1 MRLFRL
7 VILVVGTAVVA
18 ALFTFT
24 VIAQECPRGALDT
37 RYCDREGNLVADAP
51 TDPKQWLN
59 PAALI
64 FSYTPVEDPEVYRKV
79 WEAFLRHLE
88 KATGKKTQ
96 FFAVQSNA
104 AQVEAMRAGRLH
116 IAGVA
121 SGSNPIAVNCAG
133 FVPFATMT
141 SHQGEFGYE
150 MEIITHADSPIKK
163 VEDIRGRTLAFTDP
177 NSSSGFK
184 APSTL
189 LRAEFKLVADKDYKT
204 AFSGKHDNSVIGVVN
219 KDYDAAAVANS
230 VMKRMIQRKVV
241 DGARIRTIYKSQTF
255 PTTAYGHVYNLQ
267 PDLAKKV
274 REAFFAFDWEGTE
287 LKKEFGKG
295 DPPREKFGAI
305 NYKEHW
311 EVVRKIDQASGVSY
325 KCR

>member
-1 MRLFRL
+1 MRLRF
-7 VILVVGTAVVA
+7 VIGIVGAAVVA
-18 ALFTFT
+18 VIFALQ
-24 VIAQECPRGALDT
+24 VSAQECARGALDA
-37 RYCDREGNLVADAP
+37 RYCDRDGDLVADTP
-51 TDPKQWLN
+51 TDSKQWLN

-150 MEIITHADSPIKK
+150 MEIITHADSPHQK
-163 VEDIRGRTLAFTDP
+163 DRGPPRSHA
-177 NSSSGFK
+177 
-184 APSTL
+184 
-189 LRAEFKLVADKDYKT
+189 
-204 AFSGKHDNSVIGVVN
+204 GVYRSELELGV
-219 KDYDAAAVANS
+219 
-230 VMKRMIQRKVV
+230 Q
-241 DGARIRTIYKSQTF
+241 GAI
-255 PTTAYGHVYNLQ
+255 
-267 PDLAKKV
+267 DLAARGV
-274 REAFFAFDWEGTE
+274 
-287 LKKEFGKG
+287 
-295 DPPREKFGAI
+295 
-305 NYKEHW
+305 
-311 EVVRKIDQASGVSY
+311 QAGRGQGLQDRVL
-325 KCR
+325 R

>member
-1 MRLFRL
+1 MRLRF
-7 VILVVGTAVVA
+7 VIGVVGAAVVA
-18 ALFTFT
+18 VIFALQ
-24 VIAQECPRGALDT
+24 VSAQECARGALDA
-37 RYCDREGNLVADAP
+37 RYCDRDGDLVADTPA
-51 TDPKQWLN
+51 DSKQWLN

-163 VEDIRGRTLAFTDP
+163 IEDLRGRTLAFTDP

-189 LRAEFKLVADKDYKT
+189 LRAEFKQGSRDPRIRLQLADVMILAGKGKD
-204 AFSGKHDNSVIGVVN
+204 AVPILLGCMLD
-219 KDYDAAAVANS
+219 DLLAAV
-230 VMKRMIQRKVV
+230 
-241 DGARIRTIYKSQTF
+241 
-255 PTTAYGHVYNLQ
+255 YGC
-267 PDLAKKV
+267 AAMWIWMAW
-274 REAFFAFDWEGTE
+274 R
-287 LKKEFGKG
+287 
-295 DPPREKFGAI
+295 
-305 NYKEHW
+305 
-311 EVVRKIDQASGVSY
+311 
-325 KCR
+325 